1 MKEIN
6 ILIKYDEKEFG
17 AEVKT
22 KGFNE
27 TKGPTNTLEIIGVLE
42 SIKQQELKKLID
54 EVKDE

>member
-27 TKGPTNTLEIIGVLE
+27 NKEPTNTLEIIGVLE
-42 SIKQQELKKLID
+42 SIKQQELNKLID
-54 EVKDE
+54 KGQDE

>member
-6 ILIKYDEKEFG
+6 ILIKYDENEF
-17 AEVKT
+17 EVEMKT
-22 KGFNE
+22 KGFVE

>member
-6 ILIKYDEKEFG
+6 ILIKYDENQFG
-17 AEVKT
+17 AEMKT

-27 TKGPTNTLEIIGVLE
+27 TKGPINTLEIIGVLE

-54 EVKDE
+54 